1 MCSQN
6 QDQARR
12 EREATVVADE
22 AAARTLMW
30 ERMADEDCV
39 DNYRFAFKDDPAQ
52 MKEYERRQYDGCC
65 GFYEKLVSIDGRL
78 ALIGC
83 NYGH

>member
-1 MCSQN
+1 MCSKN
-6 QDQARR
+6 EDQARR
-12 EREATVVADE
+12 EREAVEVADE
-22 AAARTLMW
+22 AAARSLMW
-30 ERMADEDCV
+30 ERMDSEENV

-52 MKEYERRQYDGCC
+52 MEEYFKRQYDGCC
-65 GFYEKLVSIDGRL
+65 GFYEKVVRIDGRL